1 MRKRTT
7 VAIAVLA
14 LMMFAAGNAAAGIME
29 KISSEKVLRVGV
41 APWKNFIQKNP
52 KTGEYEGVIADDL
65 RNFEKETGIK
75 VEIIETNW
83 GGMIAGLQAGK
94 WDAIMNGLG
103 ATVQRSLAVAFTEPY
118 GYYAEASLVRTDDDV
133 KSFADLDQP
142 GNVISV
148 IGGTSAHSLWKDKF
162 TNAKIQTFADSTTAI
177 LEVMQGRAKAFMSD
191 SLVNAFRAKEREELK
206 LFIPENTSWFYQAHA
221 VRYDDA
227 DLLAFLNTYIRN
239 MRVRGWYDEL
249 AAKWGMPATWATGK
263 PSM

>member
-1 MRKRTT
+1 MRKTLT
-7 VAIAVLA
+7 LLAAGVVLA
-14 LMMFAAGNAAAGIME
+14 AFAAAPATAGIME

-41 APWKNFIQKNP
+41 APWKNFIQKDP
-52 KTGEYEGVIADDL
+52 KTGEYQGVIADDL

-75 VEIIETNW
+75 VEYYETSW

-118 GYYAEASLVRTDDDV
+118 GYYAEASLIRAGDKVT
-133 KSFADLDQP
+133 SFADLDQP
-142 GNVISV
+142 GNVIAV
-148 IGGTSAHSLWKDKF
+148 IAGTSAHSLWKDKF
-162 TNAKIQTFADSTTAI
+162 QKATIQTYADSTTAM

-191 SLVNAFRAKEREELK
+191 SLVNAFRAKEREELE

-221 VRYDDA
+221 VRYDDG

-239 MRVRGWYDEL
+239 MRVRGWYAEL
-249 AAKWGMPATWATGK
+249 AKKWGMPVTWATGK
-263 PSM
+263 PGN

>member
-1 MRKRTT
+1 MKKLLG
-7 VAIAVLA
+7 VLLAGAVLA
-14 LMMFAAGNAAAGIME
+14 ALSVAPAMAGIME

-41 APWKNFIQKNP
+41 APWKNFIQKDP
-52 KTGEYEGVIADDL
+52 KTGEYVGVIADDL

-75 VEIIETNW
+75 VEITETNW

-118 GYYAEASLVRTDDDV
+118 GYYAEASLIRTGDKV

-142 GNVISV
+142 GNTIAV
-148 IGGTSAHSLWKDKF
+148 IGGTSAHTLWQDKF
-162 TNAKIQTFADSTTAI
+162 KNAKIQTFTDSTTAM

-191 SLVNAFRAKEREELK
+191 SLVNAFRAQEREELE
-206 LFIPENTSWFYQAHA
+206 LFIPENTSWFFQAHA
-221 VRYDDA
+221 VRYDDP
-227 DLLAFLNTYIRN
+227 DLLAFLDTYIRN
-239 MRVRGWYDEL
+239 MKVRGWYAEL

-263 PSM
+263 PAK